1 MRGLV
6 YKDFSALMGV
16 YKKNLLLVAVLYGF
30 MAVAMKN
37 DFFLYFG
44 IWMMSF
50 YALTAFSL
58 DTQCGW
64 DRYAR
69 TLPIQDWKIV
79 AAKFVVGLL
88 YIGIAVVYSIV
99 MGVVSRIVN
108 GTLAHSWGG
117 LLSTTGLITAI
128 VVASTSVIYF
138 LAVKFSPEKART
150 YFFIVF
156 VAIFAGFYLL
166 DRAGILEDFP
176 IERLQAFGLW
186 LEGHIA
192 LAVLLALLAAAAVFL
207 VMLSA
212 ACGVYR
218 RKEF

>member
-138 LAVKFSPEKART
+138 LA
-150 YFFIVF
+150 
-156 VAIFAGFYLL
+156 
-166 DRAGILEDFP
+166 
-176 IERLQAFGLW
+176 FGLW

-207 VMLSA
+207 VMLAA